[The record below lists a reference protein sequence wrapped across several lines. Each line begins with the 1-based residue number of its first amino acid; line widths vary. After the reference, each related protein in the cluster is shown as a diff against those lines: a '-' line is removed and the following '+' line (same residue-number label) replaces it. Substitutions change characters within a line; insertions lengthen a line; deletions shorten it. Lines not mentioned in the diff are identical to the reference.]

1 MDELLMKYI
10 RGEASAA
17 EREQVV
23 RWIDADA
30 AHERQYRQLRKLYDI
45 SLWNADE
52 AGGRKRAVR
61 LRVFFREALKV
72 AAVLAIGFFAAQW
85 LGVRMPEAAEMQTI
99 FVPAGQRA
107 ELTLADGTRVWLNS
121 RSTLRFPNRFERDA
135 RTVELDGEGFFDVAR
150 DEQAPFTVETER
162 YDIQVLGTE
171 FNVKA
176 YKASDFFETSLLEGC
191 VELRDANDKPLV
203 RMKPNERVVAEH
215 GTLQKELIPDMN
227 YFRWREGLFCFDNET
242 IGDLIQKL
250 QLYYDVHIVVKKPSL
265 MKYRYSG
272 KFRIKDGVEHVLKVL
287 QLKHAFRYQIDDETN
302 TITIE

>member
-10 RGEASAA
+10 RGEASAD

-30 AHERQYRQLRKLYDI
+30 AHERQYRRMRKLYDV
-45 SLWNADE
+45 SLWNGDE
-52 AGGRKRAVR
+52 AKIERRPGRIF
-61 LRVFFREALKV
+61 LFFREALKV
-72 AAVLAIGFFAAQW
+72 AAFLAIGFFVAQW
-85 LGVRMPEAAEMQTI
+85 WGGKIPQDAEMQTI

-107 ELTLADGTRVWLNS
+107 ELTLADGTRVWLNA

-135 RTVELDGEGFFDVAR
+135 RRVELDGEGFFDVAR
-150 DEQAPFTVETER
+150 DEQAPFTVETEQ

-176 YKASDFFETSLLEGC
+176 YHESDFFETSLLEGC
-191 VELRDANDKPLV
+191 VELRDANNTPLLC
-203 RMKPNERVVAEH
+203 MKPNERVVAAH
-215 GTLQKELIPDMN
+215 GTLQRGVIPDVN

-265 MKYRYSG
+265 MQYRYSG

-287 QLKHAFRYQIDDETN
+287 QLKHAFRYRVDDETN

>member
-1 MDELLMKYI
+1 MKYI

-52 AGGRKRAVR
+52 AGGRKRSVR

-135 RTVELDGEGFFDVAR
+135 RTVELD
-150 DEQAPFTVETER
+150 
-162 YDIQVLGTE
+162 DIQVLGTE

>member
-1 MDELLMKYI
+1 MKYI
-10 RGEASAA
+10 RGEASSE
-17 EREQVV
+17 ERDQVV

-30 AHERQYRQLRKLYDI
+30 EHERQYHAMRKLYDV
-45 SLWNADE
+45 SLWNTDE
-52 AGGRKRAVR
+52 VSRQRRSLR
-61 LRVFFREALKV
+61 LRTFFREALKV
-72 AAVLAIGFFAAQW
+72 AAVLAVGFFAAQW
-85 LGVRMPEAAEMQTI
+85 WGAKESEPIEMQTI

-135 RTVELDGEGFFDVAR
+135 RTVELDGEGFFDVTR
-150 DEQAPFTVETER
+150 DESAPFTVETER

-176 YKASDFFETSLLEGC
+176 YGESDFFETSLLEGC
-191 VELRDANDKPLV
+191 VELRDANDLPLV
-203 RMKPNERVVAEH
+203 RMKPNERVVAAH
-215 GTLQKELIPDMN
+215 GTLQKELITDMN

-242 IGDLIQKL
+242 IGDLIEKL

-287 QLKHAFRYQIDDETN
+287 QLKHTFRYQIDDESN
-302 TITIE
+302 TITIQ